1 MKNKKKFT
9 KGNRKKAYNLGLT
22 KSSIFSSKV
31 KGDVFSPINADA
43 RKLMKPIDGSQN
55 DESQKKHR
63 LAADA
68 ILLGYP
74 KELRFIYTEELLSN
88 LEDFMLMKISESDQR
103 MRRIC
108 SITSVPV
115 LKFLRV
121 CRRIRTGPS
130 RYMKK
135 KNLIQIFLYGSKAKG
150 IKPFDESILHNSI
163 SNFTSLAKPQLL
175 NNTVKPSQQKV
186 EDQKK
191 RHRPIHLYTPIT
203 PDKFLNDL
211 KITLD
216 DFRKKMDELKV
227 RFNRD
232 GELERDDAKI
242 VLESYGRELK
252 IITKI

>member
-1 MKNKKKFT
+1 
-9 KGNRKKAYNLGLT
+9 
-22 KSSIFSSKV
+22 
-31 KGDVFSPINADA
+31 
-43 RKLMKPIDGSQN
+43 
-55 DESQKKHR
+55 
-63 LAADA
+63 
-68 ILLGYP
+68 LGYP

-242 VLESYGRELK
+242 VFESYGRELK